1 MLLLFCQKST
11 SCMFDEPADEAILL
25 LASFAN
31 AISAHLAKN
40 QLEAAGI
47 PCFISN
53 ENRPYGPI
61 SGGVRLHVRRQDL
74 AAAQELL
81 HASQVF
87 MQVLPATDEEAAPTI
102 RCPRCHHPDVVC
114 RQLPQPTDNLFTRL
128 RLWIMAPEKPQ
139 CHCFQCG
146 LDFEG

>member
-1 MLLLFCQKST
+1 MPDQ
-11 SCMFDEPADEAILL
+11 PADESIIL

-40 QLEAAGI
+40 QLEAADI

-81 HASQVF
+81 HANQVP
-87 MQVLPATDEEAAPTI
+87 MQALPVTKEESNAVEI
-102 RCPRCHHPDVVC
+102 VRCPRCHHTDVVC
-114 RQLPQPTDNLFTRL
+114 RQLPEPNDSLLTKL

>member
-1 MLLLFCQKST
+1 MS
-11 SCMFDEPADEAILL
+11 DEAIVL

-31 AISAHLAKN
+31 SISAHLAKN
-40 QLEAAGI
+40 QLEAADI

-61 SGGVRLHVRRQDL
+61 SGGVRLHVRASDL
-74 AAAQELL
+74 VAAQELL

-87 MQVLPATDEEAAPTI
+87 MQALPATDEETTASF
-102 RCPRCHHPDVVC
+102 RCPRCQHTDIVC
-114 RQLPQPTDNLFTRL
+114 RQQPQPTDNLFTKL
-128 RLWIMAPEKPQ
+128 RLWITAPEKPQ
-139 CHCFQCG
+139 CHCFHCG